1 MSVRHYGAI
10 KIISEQLRRELPGLR
25 GFSEEGIK
33 KMRTFAEFWHHYL
46 NPSPTATDL
55 ENRNTLAIL
64 GIEYV
69 TRMQLRGGEAS
80 AEKFLTRDFFTG
92 SLRRKFSHVR
102 FFHGRPSAEKFL
114 TRVFFTG
121 RLPAKKGCGPTARR
135 GAGNT
140 PGCRPWGKKRTRE
153 RRLRLFAR

>member
-1 MSVRHYGAI
+1 MIICTLYRLSMFLCSYRKRKSSKKKPIYYVSANSRKSKWGTGAI
-10 KIISEQLRRELPGLR
+10 KIFSEQLRRELPGLR
-25 GFSEEGIK
+25 SFSEEGIK

-80 AEKFLTRDFFTG
+80 AENFLT
-92 SLRRKFSHVR
+92 
-102 FFHGRPSAEKFL
+102 
-114 TRVFFTG
+114 
-121 RLPAKKGCGPTARR
+121 
-135 GAGNT
+135 
-140 PGCRPWGKKRTRE
+140 
-153 RRLRLFAR
+153 

>member
-1 MSVRHYGAI
+1 MDDIIITNCMSEELKEAVRTINAAILQSQSKAVKMISGTQLSLYYGVGLYVSANSRKGKWGTGAI
-10 KIISEQLRRELPGLR
+10 KIFSEQLRRELPGLR

-69 TRMQLRGGEAS
+69 TRMQLREGEAS
-80 AEKFLTRDFFTG
+80 AENFLT
-92 SLRRKFSHVR
+92 
-102 FFHGRPSAEKFL
+102 
-114 TRVFFTG
+114 
-121 RLPAKKGCGPTARR
+121 
-135 GAGNT
+135 
-140 PGCRPWGKKRTRE
+140 
-153 RRLRLFAR
+153 